1 MSKEKIKIGFFC
13 DGEWGLNTLNLILK
27 KKNYKIQFVCT
38 RYAGDIKKRILNLC
52 KKKKNST
59 F

>member
-27 KKNYKIQFVCT
+27 KKIIKFNL
-38 RYAGDIKKRILNLC
+38 YAQDMWVI
-52 KKKKNST
+52 
-59 F
+59 